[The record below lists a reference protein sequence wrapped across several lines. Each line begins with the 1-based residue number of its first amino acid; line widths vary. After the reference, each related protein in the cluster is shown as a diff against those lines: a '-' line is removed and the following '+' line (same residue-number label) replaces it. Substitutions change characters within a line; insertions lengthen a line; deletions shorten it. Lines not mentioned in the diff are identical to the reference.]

1 MNPYRRFNSTRSCWS
16 TFYSSGLEMPQSFS
30 LQLGGMDWPFRT
42 LTSLCFIYRQ
52 SQITPWTDLSKHN
65 HSFRLECKLL
75 VLKKI
80 ERLRLLFFPRSEIWK
95 VVFAC
100 HDRVWW
106 IVFHFNLRQAV
117 LLELSCIFN
126 KLLRIPEV
134 IQRVSMKTESTPTS
148 VLPGSMLIDANYIEM
163 IPIQSNWDGRKI
175 QINGTN

>member
-1 MNPYRRFNSTRSCWS
+1 MNPDRFNSTKSCWS

-30 LQLGGMDWPFRT
+30 LQLGGMDWPFHT

-75 VLKKI
+75 ALKKT
-80 ERLRLLFFPRSEIWK
+80 ERLRLLFSRSDIWK

-106 IVFHFNLRQAV
+106 IVFHFNLRPAV

-134 IQRVSMKTESTPTS
+134 IQRVSMKAASTLTS
-148 VLPGSMLIDANYIEM
+148 VRPCSMLIDANYIE
-163 IPIQSNWDGRKI
+163 IGPIQSNWDGRKI